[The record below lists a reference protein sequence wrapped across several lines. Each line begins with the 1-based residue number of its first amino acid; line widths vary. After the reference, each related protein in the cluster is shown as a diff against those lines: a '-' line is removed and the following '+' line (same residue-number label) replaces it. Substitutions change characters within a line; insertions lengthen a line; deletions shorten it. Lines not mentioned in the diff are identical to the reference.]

1 MASESLRIIL
11 GFLLIGLSL
20 SCGIVIGHY
29 GAECY
34 RMRDEMS
41 MVKRHGNIVLLMIP
55 LAMFNLIIG
64 YPFSIF
70 TNFEW
75 PLAPIRGSET
85 RMVMEIINDFL
96 WNPPGYTFMLL
107 TITRLWLMFYE
118 IQFSNSVSN
127 FKWKQM
133 ITSNMK
139 KLRSEQWFIARRHDL
154 GNKRY
159 LMKWAFIISAVAAT
173 ITIMFSYFS
182 LFDVIEFRA
191 YRVVSGVIFI
201 SATVLIVIMYWKI
214 PHFYDHFFIH
224 RELQLMSYVSCSAVI
239 AYILNHIVPIVI
251 GADEPN
257 LVHDVIWFLV
267 WIYSSFTVSF
277 ICSFWVLRQLRIS
290 GISTITIDIAVP
302 LQMQKLQKIS
312 ELYDNDLANTSFSI
326 IKSRDSFRV
335 PDTIE
340 EMLKD
345 DSFLNQFARHLTDE
359 LSIECLLSVIEMQQF
374 KEHLIDSMKLEDASV
389 KQTWFRFAPTVP
401 KSDIVHRN
409 EKNKTSCDL
418 TSFRRKAF
426 ALYKKY
432 VAEGSEFEVNV
443 PAKLRLELF
452 ELIGDENKW
461 INESTMTAA
470 EVAKLFDDVMMEM
483 LTLLQYSSL
492 RFTEKAKSGELLER

>member
-1 MASESLRIIL
+1 M
-11 GFLLIGLSL
+11 
-20 SCGIVIGHY
+20 
-29 GAECY
+29 
-34 RMRDEMS
+34 
-41 MVKRHGNIVLLMIP
+41 
-55 LAMFNLIIG
+55 
-64 YPFSIF
+64 
-70 TNFEW
+70 
-75 PLAPIRGSET
+75 
-85 RMVMEIINDFL
+85 
-96 WNPPGYTFMLL
+96 
-107 TITRLWLMFYE
+107 
-118 IQFSNSVSN
+118 
-127 FKWKQM
+127 
-133 ITSNMK
+133 
-139 KLRSEQWFIARRHDL
+139 
-154 GNKRY
+154 
-159 LMKWAFIISAVAAT
+159 
-173 ITIMFSYFS
+173 
-182 LFDVIEFRA
+182 
-191 YRVVSGVIFI
+191 
-201 SATVLIVIMYWKI
+201 
-214 PHFYDHFFIH
+214 
-224 RELQLMSYVSCSAVI
+224 
-239 AYILNHIVPIVI
+239 
-251 GADEPN
+251 
-257 LVHDVIWFLV
+257 
-267 WIYSSFTVSF
+267 
-277 ICSFWVLRQLRIS
+277 LRQLRIS

-312 ELYDNDLANTSFSI
+312 ELYENDLANTSFSI

-345 DSFLNQFARHLTDE
+345 DSFLNQFAKHLTDE

-374 KEHLIDSMKLEDASV
+374 KEHLIDSIKLEDASV

-443 PAKLRLELF
+443 PAKLRLELY